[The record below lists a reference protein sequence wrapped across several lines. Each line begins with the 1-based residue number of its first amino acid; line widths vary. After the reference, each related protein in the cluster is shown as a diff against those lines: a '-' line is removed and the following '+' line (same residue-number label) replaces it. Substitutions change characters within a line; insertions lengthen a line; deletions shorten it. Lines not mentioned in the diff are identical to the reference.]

1 VLSGGE
7 SALRDTAGKVAQGR
21 GTAGPAAG
29 VSLLDLDEE
38 VGTKS
43 GLEEQEKAGLVQAI
57 EDAKERLDRLS
68 KIRRERDEVL
78 KELKEK
84 VSLNI
89 VCAQRRELT
98 PPRSRQTMC
107 LLCCC

>member
-1 VLSGGE
+1 MQPDIAILASGEAG
-7 SALRDTAGKVAQGR
+7 LRDSARKVAAGR
-21 GTAGPAAG
+21 AAGPAPG

-43 GLEEQEKAGLVQAI
+43 GLDDQEKDGLKQAI

-84 VSLNI
+84 VSWH
-89 VCAQRRELT
+89 
-98 PPRSRQTMC
+98 PPCENRS
-107 LLCCC
+107 